1 MAKSRITRGEIDAA
15 LVALNLTAGLSPDMA
30 SGDVYRYGEGGG
42 WILGRYYV
50 MGAYGGWQLVQVMNY
65 AGGVRGISQGYATA
79 REILAVIHTY
89 RCGMAAGRL
98 AVRG

>member
-1 MAKSRITRGEIDAA
+1 M
-15 LVALNLTAGLSPDMA
+15 ALNTTAGLSHEVAA
-30 SGDVYRYGEGGG
+30 SAPHDGQA
-42 WILGRYYV
+42 WILGSYYV
-50 MGAYGGWQLVQVMNY
+50 MGAYGGWQLVQVMNN

-89 RCGMAAGRL
+89 RGGMAAGRL

>member
-1 MAKSRITRGEIDAA
+1 MARSRITRGDIDAA
-15 LVALNLTAGLSPDMA
+15 LLGLNLTAGLSHDDA
-30 SGDVYRYGEGGG
+30 SGDVFRHDGRG

-50 MGAYGGWQLVQVMNY
+50 MGAYGGWQLVQVMND

-89 RCGMAAGRL
+89 RGGMAAGRL